1 MNEELENL
9 SESDAKI
16 VRMLATLKSVEAP
29 KDFGFRVKARIA
41 AADPRAYRAGSYKR
55 RFAFALTPAAF
66 LVASTFVALNAGFFG
81 DSSSPQ
87 NASVAGV
94 TPPPQIINTPQFAP
108 SSQQPQNQFSAS
120 SEDQSIASPAPQI
133 ADGGFSPAVASNQT
147 AGTRV
152 INVSQSGAKRI
163 FAASANNS
171 ARSKTRENKNDLGGG
186 SKLLTREIV
195 NEPIYAAGV
204 GPNNTAVTVQSA
216 SPDKG
221 SATRD
226 ALSMIGVEVAAGE
239 GGGWKVKSVKQGSK
253 AERAGMKAD
262 DVIETLDGRKVS
274 DEPTTPGKVIT
285 VKKVGVKRGKDQLEI
300 TLQGGGSSS
309 SDPK

>member
-41 AADPRAYRAGSYKR
+41 AANPRAYRAGSYKR

-66 LVASTFVALNAGFFG
+66 LVASTFVALNAGLFG

-94 TPPPQIINTPQFAP
+94 TPPQIINTPQFAP
-108 SSQQPQNQFSAS
+108 SSQQPQNQFSVS
-120 SEDQSIASPAPQI
+120 SEQQSIASANSQI
-133 ADGGFSPAVASNQT
+133 VDSGFSSMTANNQT

-152 INVSQSGAKRI
+152 VNVSQSGAKRI

-171 ARSKTRENKNDLGGG
+171 ARPKTRENKNDLGGG

-226 ALSMIGVEVAAGE
+226 ALSMIGVEVAVGE